1 MLVSVVLG
9 VITIPLVGKY
19 ADTFN
24 PQIVLPS
31 AFFVRFVGIAMF
43 TLIKDPKSIYCY
55 ATSCAMILGTM
66 MENVIID
73 CLLLRRANPQIRGV
87 LYSSA
92 VAFGYVGLFIFSLI
106 GGILFDKFGPYM
118 PFVFVGGC
126 DLVFGITSSLLG
138 YKNVLKNDFKSI

>member
-1 MLVSVVLG
+1 
-9 VITIPLVGKY
+9 
-19 ADTFN
+19 
-24 PQIVLPS
+24 
-31 AFFVRFVGIAMF
+31 MF
-43 TLIKDPKSIYCY
+43 TLIRDPNGIYCY

-92 VAFGYVGLFIFSLI
+92 VAFGYVGLFIFSLV
-106 GGILFDKFGPYM
+106 GGLLFDRYGPYM

-126 DLVFGITSSLLG
+126 DFFFGISASVLG
-138 YKNVLKNDFKSI
+138 FKNVLKNDFKTT